1 MILNQVKNNL
11 FIGNIFSLNH
21 SILETNNINHII
33 SLIDLPEQI
42 YQQNPQ
48 ICIQSFPF
56 ADDPSI
62 DIVGKC
68 AEIYPYLLKATE
80 SGSVLVICNAG
91 RSRSSAVVLYFLTHS
106 NKLTFQQAYDF
117 LSIKHPQIELNRGF
131 YQQLGPRKH
140 PLSHSQ

>member
-48 ICIQSFPF
+48 ISIQSFPF

-62 DIVGKC
+62 DLVGKC
-68 AEIYPYLLKATE
+68 AEIYPYLLKA
-80 SGSVLVICNAG
+80 SGSVLVICKAG
-91 RSRSSAVVLYFLTHS
+91 RSRSSAVILYFLIH
-106 NKLTFQQAYDF
+106 NDKLTFQQAYDF
-117 LSIKHPQIELNRGF
+117 LSKKHPQIELNRGF
-131 YQQLGPRKH
+131 YQQLGP
-140 PLSHSQ
+140 LSHNQ